1 MALDNMLSCEVIDS
15 ANLYLKGLINNDYLY
30 EKQNKIASNIS
41 KTMKLDGFRKGKIP
55 LNIVN
60 SRFGDTIKRDAE
72 QEALSS
78 IIENTMKEN
87 NIDLNKILGSPSIKK
102 YNRSDN
108 GIDVEIQIG
117 IFPTI
122 ILDDYFKLIPPI
134 NLSPI
139 TDDDVDNRLSD
150 IAKSNGP
157 LLEVD
162 RSLNTGD
169 IANIDF
175 EGFIDGKAFEG
186 GKSEGFDLEIGSK
199 RFIDGFEDQ
208 LVGMLKGDER
218 DINIIFPENYNAKH
232 LAGKNAVFKVKLN
245 KTQERISAK
254 IDEDFVKKM
263 LPNDDRATLEKLKD
277 NIKIQLQNE
286 NKNKLFNELKNILID
301 NLLSG
306 VNCDLPNNII
316 EQELDI
322 VFRNKLSSIDKDSL
336 KELQENQTKAEDMR
350 ESFREDAI
358 RNVKLTLIIDFL
370 AKKLNLSV
378 SDNEA
383 YQALYYEALMINRDP
398 KELLDFYNKNNMMP
412 ALKITLLEGK
422 VLNNLLESKLNS

>member
-1 MALDNMLSCEVIDS
+1 MALGNMLSCEVIDS
-15 ANLYLKGLINNDYLY
+15 ANLYLKGLINNDYLA
-30 EKQNKIASNIS
+30 EKQNKIANNIS
-41 KTMKLDGFRKGKIP
+41 KTMKIDGFRKGKIP

-87 NIDLNKILGSPSIKK
+87 NLDLNKILGSPSIKK
-102 YNRSDN
+102 YNRTDN

-208 LVGMLKGDER
+208 LVGMIKGDER

-245 KTQERISAK
+245 KIQERISAK
-254 IDEDFVKKM
+254 IDDDFVKKM
-263 LPNDDRATLEKLKD
+263 LPNDDQATLEKLKD

-306 VNCDLPNNII
+306 VNFDLPNNII
-316 EQELDI
+316 EQEMDV

-336 KELQENQTKAEDMR
+336 KELQENRTKAEDMR